1 MKNKFIL
8 IFLTLL
14 ILTSCVGTGS
24 KGVFGTGVSIAL
36 DPRSLG
42 TQIDDSIMQKNLVA
56 RLILLDKNYFLSITT
71 KVLDGRIFLTG
82 KVDDPEEKLKI
93 TKSAWET
100 AGVRSV
106 KNDIKI
112 KEEFNFKRS
121 AKDLLITSQL
131 RTALVLNKNIKSA
144 NYNIDTY
151 KKKIFI
157 YGIATTSDERKEVIN
172 EAKQIVDVKEVVA
185 SILLVEDLRIQKD

>member
-1 MKNKFIL
+1 MKNKLVL
-8 IFLTLL
+8 IFLCFSTL
-14 ILTSCVGTGS
+14 IGCVGTGS

-36 DPRSLG
+36 DPRSIG

-56 RLILLDKNYFLSITT
+56 RLVLKDKKYLLSIKT
-71 KVLDGRIFLTG
+71 KVLDGRIFITG
-82 KVDDPEEKLKI
+82 KVDDPEEKLQI

-100 AGVRSV
+100 QGVRSV
-106 KNDIKI
+106 KNDINI
-112 KEEFNFKRS
+112 KEKFDFKIS

-131 RTALVLNKNIKSA
+131 RTALIFNKNIKAS

-157 YGIATTSDERKEVIN
+157 YGIALTSDEREEVIN
-172 EAKQIVDVKEVVA
+172 EAKQILDVKDVIA
-185 SILLVEDLRIQKD
+185 SIFLVEDLRIQKN